1 MVPSNA
7 DLFMATNQEK
17 EGDKRIYNP
26 AEVCPRY
33 SPMKIEVYKSFQW
46 FKVQVL
52 SKMENGK
59 SRRVQIDAILFP
71 SLFWPDLKRHQ

>member
-7 DLFMATNQEK
+7 DLLMATNQEK

-59 SRRVQIDAILFP
+59 I
-71 SLFWPDLKRHQ
+71 

>member
-46 FKVQVL
+46 FKVQFCQKW
-52 SKMENGK
+52 KMEK